1 MGPLAGLTVV
11 EMAGIGPCPFVGMML
26 ADLGAKVV
34 RIDRKDDSGLGIP
47 MPSQF
52 DLMNRGKRS
61 IALDLK
67 SPTGISLA
75 LDLIGKA
82 DVVIEGFRPGV
93 MERLGLGPDACFKHN
108 EALIYGRI
116 TGWGQ
121 DGPLAKSAG
130 HDINYI
136 ALTGALS
143 GIGPEE
149 KPGVPLN
156 LIGDFGGGSMF
167 LLVGVLA
174 ALLEVQKSGK
184 GQVVDAAIVD
194 GTAMLG
200 TMFYGL
206 LAGGFWKD
214 RRGANLLDGGVP
226 WYDCY
231 TTKDGKSVAIGA
243 LEGKFYDQ
251 LIERLGFAPGEL
263 PDRNRRS
270 NYAAL
275 REKFAT
281 RIATRTRD
289 EWDTIMA
296 GSDACFA
303 PVLGWGEVSAH
314 PHNAARQIF
323 SDVDGVTIPAPA
335 PRFSR
340 STSDF
345 GTRPSAPGDAT
356 RAILL
361 EAGKTDTEI
370 DEMLENG
377 IVAELRQD

>member
-11 EMAGIGPCPFVGMML
+11 EMAGIGPCPFAGMML
-26 ADLGAKVV
+26 ADLGAKLI
-34 RIDRKDDSGLGIP
+34 RIDRKDESGLGIP
-47 MPSQF
+47 IPPQF

-61 IALDLK
+61 IAIDLK
-67 SPTGISLA
+67 SPAGIALA

-93 MERLGLGPDACFKHN
+93 MERLGLGPDVCLERN
-108 EALIYGRI
+108 PALIYGRI

-121 DGPLAKSAG
+121 DGPLAKTAG

-136 ALTGALS
+136 ALTGALG
-143 GIGPEE
+143 GIGPQD

-156 LIGDFGGGSMF
+156 LIGDFGGGAMF

-174 ALLEVQKSGK
+174 ALLEVQNSGK

-194 GTAMLG
+194 GAAMLG
-200 TMFYGL
+200 TMFHGL

-214 RRGANLLDGGVP
+214 KRGVNMLDGGVP

-231 TTKDGKSVAIGA
+231 KTKDGKAVAIGA

-251 LIERLGFAPGEL
+251 LVERLGFARDEL
-263 PDRNRRS
+263 PDRSRRS
-270 NYAAL
+270 NHAAL
-275 REKFAT
+275 REKIAQ
-281 RIATRTRD
+281 RIAERTRD
-289 EWDTIMA
+289 EWDAVMA

-303 PVLGWGEVSAH
+303 PVLDWGEVAAH
-314 PHNAARQIF
+314 PHNAARNIY
-323 SDVDGVTIPAPA
+323 SEANGVTVPAPA

-340 STSDF
+340 SVTEASPK
-345 GTRPSAPGDAT
+345 PSSPGDST
-356 RAILL
+356 RDILRD
-361 EAGKTDTEI
+361 AGK
-370 DEMLENG
+370 DEAAIGALLAEG
-377 IVAELRQD
+377 IAVAADK